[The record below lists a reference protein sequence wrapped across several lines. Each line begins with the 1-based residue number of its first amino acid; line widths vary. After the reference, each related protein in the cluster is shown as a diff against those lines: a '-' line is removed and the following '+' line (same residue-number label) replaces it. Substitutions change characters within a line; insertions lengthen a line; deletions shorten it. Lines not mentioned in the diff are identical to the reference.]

1 MLRQA
6 APLLLAPLSE
16 VYGRSYI
23 YFISAV
29 IFFLCFLPQ
38 ALANS
43 IALVLVFRFISGIA
57 GSTAVSL
64 VGGTLAD
71 VWRGEDRGT
80 PMALFSF
87 AAFGCTC
94 CFASSCGLLSH
105 LSSARTAT
113 GLGPV
118 VFGYLAQIKGFRYVS
133 WAMFAMSGVFAVIL
147 PFVLDETR
155 GSVLLSRKAAKLR
168 KATGDDRYQ
177 SKADYERAS
186 LVEMFR
192 TSLGRP
198 VRMLLTEPVLVAIT
212 LWISFTWAVLCES
225 NALHLSEKTMLTL
238 TAIDLFLVSIPYVY
252 GRVYHFSTGE
262 AGLVYITQFLGS
274 CIGMGARLSF
284 EQPCQS
290 ERC

>member
-1 MLRQA
+1 M
-6 APLLLAPLSE
+6 
-16 VYGRSYI
+16 
-23 YFISAV
+23 
-29 IFFLCFLPQ
+29 
-38 ALANS
+38 
-43 IALVLVFRFISGIA
+43 
-57 GSTAVSL
+57 
-64 VGGTLAD
+64 
-71 VWRGEDRGT
+71 
-80 PMALFSF
+80 
-87 AAFGCTC
+87 
-94 CFASSCGLLSH
+94 
-105 LSSARTAT
+105 
-113 GLGPV
+113 
-118 VFGYLAQIKGFRYVS
+118 FGYLAQIKGFRYVS

-168 KATGDDRYQ
+168 KVTGDDRYQ

-225 NALHLSEKTMLTL
+225 DELYLSGKTMLTL
-238 TAIDLFLVSIPYVY
+238 SASDLFLVSIPYVY

-274 CIGMGARLSF
+274 CIGMGAHLSC

-290 ERC
+290 ERCLVFARSVRSVLRSLLPPKCREARSGSPTLLGM